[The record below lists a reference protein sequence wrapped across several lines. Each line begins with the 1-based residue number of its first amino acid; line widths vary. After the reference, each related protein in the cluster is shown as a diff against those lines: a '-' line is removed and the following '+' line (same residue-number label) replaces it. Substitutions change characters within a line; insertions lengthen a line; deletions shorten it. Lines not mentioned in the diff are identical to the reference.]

1 MIIIQY
7 FLDMKNKENII
18 GFDFQGWPIYKITI
32 REMLKQLG
40 AIERDGWIGFEND
53 SKILD
58 LFPVTFEDDSMAY
71 GVNPQYITLVN
82 IGPDQQYVNI
92 WREPIHP
99 DVEERIAE
107 IEEEEE
113 KWRNKLKS

>member
-1 MIIIQY
+1 
-7 FLDMKNKENII
+7 MKNKENII

-58 LFPVTFEDDSMAY
+58 LFPVTFEDDGMGY
-71 GVNPQYITLVN
+71 GANEQFITLV
-82 IGPDQQYVNI
+82 DVASDKSYVNI
-92 WREPIHP
+92 WREPFYS
-99 DVEERIAE
+99 DTEMRIAL
-107 IEEEEE
+107 IEEEE
-113 KWRNKLKS
+113 KKHGTQ